1 MQLDILGYQCK
12 KCQTISY
19 PYRTLCRKCGHDA
32 FDPVPLPKKGK
43 LLTFTQLFTL
53 PGDFEVNDI
62 TLGIVELENGVRMTA
77 QLKIDAPK
85 MGMAVQGKVEVV
97 RQAGYDKC
105 RGMVFYPR

>member
-43 LLTFTQLFTL
+43 
-53 PGDFEVNDI
+53 P
-62 TLGIVELENGVRMTA
+62 
-77 QLKIDAPK
+77 
-85 MGMAVQGKVEVV
+85 
-97 RQAGYDKC
+97 
-105 RGMVFYPR
+105 